1 MVSLQRENM
10 NYRFT
15 YQQDTTR
22 LELPVENKSGIP
34 EAGQLNIERNAPLP
48 LEPTPERKAETK
60 KADTLKPQPKAT
72 GPTTAKQ
79 RYIWWQQ
86 ENKLVVGDSR
96 YIDPR
101 TEIQL
106 VSPSNN
112 DNVGLQLPAH
122 QLNQNN
128 YDWLTFLLL
137 VALAVFASVRTTW
150 NKYMLHLFQSV
161 VNNATSVRL
170 FQEKNTSD
178 LQGAFQLD
186 ILFYLVFSV
195 FTFQLLNFFQVDL
208 PFENGRLFL
217 FSIGLIVAYFLIK
230 KLIYRFFGFLIEK
243 AGETKEYLFNMN
255 NFTRV
260 AGIVLFPVVTVIA
273 FYPFSNIKVPVF
285 SGIFL
290 VGTIYFLLITRGFTI
305 LLNKQFSIFYLF
317 LYFCTLEFL
326 PLVLLYKILV
336 V

>member
-1 MVSLQRENM
+1 MVSLHLGNM
-10 NYRFT
+10 DYQFT

-22 LELPVENKSGIP
+22 LKLPVEKKSGIP

-48 LEPTPERKAETK
+48 LEPIPERKTEIKNVETQ
-60 KADTLKPQPKAT
+60 KPQPKAT
-72 GPTTAKQ
+72 GPTRAQ
-79 RYIWWQQ
+79 LRNIWWQQ
-86 ENKLVVGDSR
+86 ENKLVIGDSR
-96 YIDPR
+96 YMEPR
-101 TEIQL
+101 TEFQL

-112 DNVGLQLPAH
+112 ETVGLQLPVN
-122 QLNQNN
+122 QLNQIN

-137 VALAVFASVRTTW
+137 VALAIFASVRTTW

-161 VNNATSVRL
+161 VNNATSVRM

-195 FTFQLLNFFQVDL
+195 FIFQLLNFSNIDTPFQ
-208 PFENGRLFL
+208 NSRLFL
-217 FSIGLIVAYFLIK
+217 ISIGLIVAYFLIK
-230 KLIYRFFGFLIEK
+230 KLIYRFLGFLIEK
-243 AGETKEYLFNMN
+243 TGETKEYLFNMN
-255 NFTRV
+255 NFARV

-273 FYPFSNIKVPVF
+273 FYPFNNIEVPVF

-290 VGTIYFLLITRGFTI
+290 VGAIYFLLITRGFVI

>member
-1 MVSLQRENM
+1 MVSLHRGNM
-10 NYRFT
+10 DYQFT

-22 LELPVENKSGIP
+22 VKLPVEKNTGIP
-34 EAGQLNIERNAPLP
+34 EGGQLNIERTAPIP
-48 LEPTPERKAETK
+48 LEPIPERKTEIK
-60 KADTLKPQPKAT
+60 EVDTVKPPPKAT
-72 GPTTAKQ
+72 GPTRAQ
-79 RYIWWQQ
+79 LRNIWWQQ
-86 ENKLVVGDSR
+86 ENKLVIGDSR
-96 YIDPR
+96 YIEPR
-101 TEIQL
+101 TEFQL

-112 DNVGLQLPAH
+112 ETVGLQLPAH
-122 QLNQNN
+122 QINQMN

-137 VALAVFASVRTTW
+137 VALAIFAFVRTSW

-178 LQGAFQLD
+178 LQGAFLLD
-186 ILFYLVFSV
+186 ILFYLVISV
-195 FTFQLLNFFQVDL
+195 FTFQLLSFFQVDL
-208 PFENGRLFL
+208 PFGNSRLFL

-230 KLIYRFFGFLIEK
+230 KLIFRFFGFLIEK
-243 AGETKEYLFNMN
+243 TGETKEYLFNMN
-255 NFTRV
+255 NFARV
-260 AGIVLFPVVTVIA
+260 AGIVLFPVVTIIA
-273 FYPFSNIKVPVF
+273 FYPFSSIEIPVF
-285 SGIFL
+285 AGMIV

>member
-1 MVSLQRENM
+1 MDYQ
-10 NYRFT
+10 FT

-22 LELPVENKSGIP
+22 VKLSGENNPVISEG
-34 EAGQLNIERNAPLP
+34 GQLNIKPTAPLP
-48 LEPTPERKAETK
+48 LISAPERKTEIK
-60 KADTLKPQPKAT
+60 NADTLKSQPKST
-72 GPTTAKQ
+72 GPTKAQQ
-79 RYIWWQQ
+79 RYLWWQQ
-86 ENKLVVGDSR
+86 ENKLVIGNSR
-96 YIDPR
+96 YIEPR
-101 TEIQL
+101 TEFQL
-106 VSPSNN
+106 VSASNN
-112 DNVGLQLPAH
+112 ESVGLQLPAH
-122 QLNQNN
+122 QLNQIN

-137 VALAVFASVRTTW
+137 VALAIFASVRTTW
-150 NKYMLHLFQSV
+150 NKYMLYLFQSV
-161 VNNATSVRL
+161 VNNATSARM

-195 FTFQLLNFFQVDL
+195 FIFQLLNFFNIDL
-208 PFENGRLFL
+208 PIRNSRLFL

-230 KLIYRFFGFLIEK
+230 KLIYRFLGFLIEK
-243 AGETKEYLFNMN
+243 TGETKEYLFNMN
-255 NFTRV
+255 NFARV

-290 VGTIYFLLITRGFTI
+290 VGIIYFLLITRGFVI